1 MRSISR
7 GVLLVTVVGVAA
19 GVVAWHVGA
28 PSGAGLCANRVLR
41 TIPAPDGASR
51 AVIFE
56 RDCGATTGFSTQV
69 DVLTTDAPLPDTA
82 GNAFIA
88 DDDHG
93 RARTDSRGALRLEVL
108 WRSADSLEIGYS
120 RQARV
125 FRHALRVGRVWV
137 RAATIEAPG
146 A

>member
-1 MRSISR
+1 MRRISP
-7 GVLLVTVVGVAA
+7 GLLLVAVVGLVVGVVVWR
-19 GVVAWHVGA
+19 VVASPA
-28 PSGAGLCANRVLR
+28 AGLCANRVLR

-56 RDCGATTGFSTQV
+56 RDCGATTGLSTQV
-69 DVLTTDAPLPDTA
+69 DILATSAPLPDTA

-93 RARTDSRGALRLEVL
+93 GAPTDSRGALPLEVL

-125 FRHALRVGRVWV
+125 FRHANRVGHVWV
-137 RAATIEAPG
+137 RAATIEVPG

>member
-1 MRSISR
+1 MRRISR
-7 GVLLVTVVGVAA
+7 GVLLVTVVSVAV
-19 GVVAWHVGA
+19 GVVVWRVA
-28 PSGAGLCANRVLR
+28 PSSAAGLCANRVLR
-41 TIPAPDGASR
+41 TIPALDGASR

-69 DVLTTDAPLPDTA
+69 AVLATDAPLPDTA

-93 RARTDSRGALRLEVL
+93 RAPTDSRGALPLEVL
-108 WRSADSLEIGYS
+108 WRSADTLEIGYS

-125 FRHALRVGRVWV
+125 FRHALRLGDVWV
-137 RAATIEAPG
+137 RAATTETPG